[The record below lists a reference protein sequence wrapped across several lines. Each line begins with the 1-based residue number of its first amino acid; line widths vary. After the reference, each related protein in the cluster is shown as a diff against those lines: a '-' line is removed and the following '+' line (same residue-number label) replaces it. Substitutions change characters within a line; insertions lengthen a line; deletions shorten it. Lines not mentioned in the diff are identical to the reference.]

1 MRRRAAILALALSAV
16 LAAPGGARAEL
27 PDIIKVGVLND
38 GSGPFADGSGRG
50 SFVAAGS
57 VVTHDVAP
65 DAMAFGRA
73 TQVDKPGRAA
83 AFRAGRQKR

>member
-1 MRRRAAILALALSAV
+1 MRRRAAILALALSAA

-50 SFVAAGS
+50 SFVAAG
-57 VVTHDVAP
+57 
-65 DAMAFGRA
+65 MAAEDFAR
-73 TQVDKPGRAA
+73 
-83 AFRAGRQKR
+83 